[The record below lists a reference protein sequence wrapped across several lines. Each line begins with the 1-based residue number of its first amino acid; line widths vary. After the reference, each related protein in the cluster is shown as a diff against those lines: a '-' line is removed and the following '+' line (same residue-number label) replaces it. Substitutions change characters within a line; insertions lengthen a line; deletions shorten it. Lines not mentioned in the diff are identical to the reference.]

1 MIKLL
6 NILNILNMPVTFV
19 TAFLDLKEDRSND
32 KSIIYN

>member
-6 NILNILNMPVTFV
+6 NKLNMPVTFV